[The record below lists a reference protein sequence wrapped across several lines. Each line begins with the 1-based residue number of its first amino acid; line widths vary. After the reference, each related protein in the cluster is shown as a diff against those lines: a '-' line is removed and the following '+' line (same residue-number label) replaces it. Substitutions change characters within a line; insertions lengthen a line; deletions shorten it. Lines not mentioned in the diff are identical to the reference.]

1 MDLPWA
7 PGTDGIA
14 QPQPRSPHT
23 GNLLLCSS
31 GAYRGHCGKAEE
43 DSQIICLSVRW
54 CAGWGVW
61 VRSLLVLLEPLG
73 AILLAEEVACWLG
86 DNVEV
91 SASCKAAVKQ
101 T

>member
-1 MDLPWA
+1 M
-7 PGTDGIA
+7 
-14 QPQPRSPHT
+14 RS
-23 GNLLLCSS
+23 
-31 GAYRGHCGKAEE
+31 
-43 DSQIICLSVRW
+43 I
-54 CAGWGVW
+54 
-61 VRSLLVLLEPLG
+61 LVLLEPLG